1 MENIACCCTEKTK
14 LRTDDEKKAL
24 MNRLS
29 RIEGQIR
36 GIRSMVEKDAYCT
49 DVLTQASAVKAALD
63 AFMRELLSEHIRTC
77 VTEDLQ
83 AGKAET
89 AEELIE
95 TLKRMM

>member
-1 MENIACCCTEKTK
+1 MEDCCCHKTK
-14 LRTDDEKKAL
+14 KRSEAERKKL
-24 MNRLS
+24 INRLS

-36 GIRSMVEKDAYCT
+36 GVRGMVEKDAYCT
-49 DVLTQASAVKAALD
+49 DVLTQASAVRAALD

-77 VTEDLQ
+77 VTEDLR

>member
-1 MENIACCCTEKTK
+1 MDERCCHKTK
-14 LRTDDEKKAL
+14 KRSEEERRKLV
-24 MNRLS
+24 NRLS

-36 GIRSMVEKDAYCT
+36 GVRGMVEQDAYCT
-49 DVLTQASAVKAALD
+49 DVLTQASAVRAALD

-77 VTEDLQ
+77 VTDDLRS
-83 AGKAET
+83 GKEET

>member
-1 MENIACCCTEKTK
+1 MEACCCHKTK
-14 LRTDDEKKAL
+14 KRSEAERKKL
-24 MNRLS
+24 INRLS

-36 GIRSMVEKDAYCT
+36 GVRGMVEKDAYCT

-63 AFMRELLSEHIRTC
+63 AFMRELLGEHIRTC